1 MKVTI
6 EYEDLQ
12 GRDQVETRTCKTP
25 ETRSRFLK
33 EITSR
38 GGIIKQVF
46 G

>member
-1 MKVTI
+1 MKVTV

-12 GRDQVETRTCKTP
+12 GRDRVEARTCKTP
-25 ETRSRFLK
+25 EIRDRFLK
-33 EITSR
+33 EIASR